1 MGALCYSHDGFEGN
15 FRRLLDWVGIHPC
28 GDGEESH
35 ATYAMLQGKLQR
47 VVVATG
53 QQFCLAVTATVPD
66 GSNRM
71 VDVLPPP
78 SGVGSTSSKP
88 TLDKDL
94 RSFSKKI
101 KKKQGKQ
108 EKIPRNRLKFCYI

>member
-1 MGALCYSHDGFEGN
+1 
-15 FRRLLDWVGIHPC
+15 
-28 GDGEESH
+28 
-35 ATYAMLQGKLQR
+35 
-47 VVVATG
+47 
-53 QQFCLAVTATVPD
+53 
-66 GSNRM
+66 M